1 LQKLNQLMYL
11 MEQKIFEL
19 LQTKFA
25 GVADNILHR
34 IAAKLA
40 KTAKTDEEAED
51 AVADFSIQQL
61 LEANGDYRANEAQ
74 VSAVKNYEK
83 KHGLKD
89 GQKIESSAKVETDVK
104 PADDDDVPSWAKT
117 MMAELAAI
125 KGEKITNT
133 RKAAVEEIIKD
144 LPNTIKKA
152 YSRIDVTSLSDD
164 EFDALKGEIKAEV
177 GDIVKDD
184 SSKRTV
190 FGIPKVGSGDDV
202 KASETAAEE
211 IVSKMN
217 F

>member
-1 LQKLNQLMYL
+1 MQKLNQLMYL